1 MEVTAER
8 FGELVEAALDS
19 IPSELGDL
27 MQNVGVFVDSA
38 SPPGPLFGLYE
49 GVRLTSR
56 GSSYGIGMTMPDRI
70 TIYRQTIS
78 AYSRSE
84 EELISRVRVTVIH
97 EVAHHFGI
105 SDERLD
111 ELGWS

>member
-1 MEVTAER
+1 MEVTPER

-19 IPSELGDL
+19 IPPELGKL
-27 MQNVGVFVDSA
+27 MQNVAVFVDDD
-38 SPPGPLFGLYE
+38 SPPGSLYGLYH
-49 GVRLTSR
+49 GVPLTDR
-56 GSSYGIGMTMPDRI
+56 GTSYGIGMTMPDKI

-78 AYSRSE
+78 AHSDRE
-84 EELISRVRVTVIH
+84 EQLVERGRTTVIH

-111 ELGWS
+111 ELGWA

>member
-1 MEVTAER
+1 MEVAPER

-19 IPSELGDL
+19 IPPELAKL
-27 MQNVGVFVDSA
+27 IQNVAIFVDDD
-38 SPPGPLFGLYE
+38 SPPGSLYGFYE
-49 GVRLTSR
+49 GVPLTNR
-56 GSSYGIGMTMPDRI
+56 GTSYGIGMTMPDKI

-78 AYSRSE
+78 LYSHSE
-84 EELISRVRVTVIH
+84 EELMDRVRTTVIH

-111 ELGWS
+111 ELGWA

>member
-1 MEVTAER
+1 MEVAPER

-19 IPSELGDL
+19 IPPELSKL
-27 MQNVGVFVDSA
+27 IENVAVFVDDD
-38 SPPGPLFGLYE
+38 SPPGPLYGLYE
-49 GVRLTSR
+49 GVPLTKR
-56 GSSYGIGMTMPDRI
+56 GSSYGIGMVMPDKI

-78 AYSRSE
+78 MMSRSE

-105 SDERLD
+105 SDERLN
-111 ELGWS
+111 ELGWA